1 MIKYVALAGIVVV
14 IVTAVSLGTVLVIE
28 RVKRYSA
35 KKRYQKLIN
44 EKMNILA
51 ELQEELTEEEA
62 IEEKNYTAPP
72 NQLPSE
78 ANLPA
83 NFFDQNYLEVKP

>member
-1 MIKYVALAGIVVV
+1 MIKYVALSGIIVV

-51 ELQEELTEEEA
+51 ELQEELTEEEVTK
-62 IEEKNYTAPP
+62 EKDYTTPP
-72 NQLPSE
+72 LPSE